1 MKGIQKV
8 KTICV

>member
-8 KTICV
+8 QAICT